1 MIKRICNVCILIK
14 FFLIF
19 VVDIIGLFG
28 FIIFFLDE
36 MIYVVKEMERIG
48 FKVFLLI
55 GGVIILK

>member
-1 MIKRICNVCILIK
+1 MYILIK
-14 FFLIF
+14 FFF
-19 VVDIIGLFG
+19 CVVDIIGLFG

>member
-1 MIKRICNVCILIK
+1 MCILIK
-14 FFLIF
+14 FFF
-19 VVDIIGLFG
+19 WVVDIIGLFG

-48 FKVFLLI
+48 FKVLLLI

>member
-1 MIKRICNVCILIK
+1 MIKMICNVCILIK
-14 FFLIF
+14 FFF
-19 VVDIIGLFG
+19 CVVDIIGLFG

>member
-1 MIKRICNVCILIK
+1 MIKGICNVCILIK
-14 FFLIF
+14 FFF
-19 VVDIIGLFG
+19 WVVDIIGLFG